1 MRKNKLRI
9 CGLIV
14 ALALLAGVPAL
25 AQISFQGTVVSSK
38 TIAVNAP
45 FGGIVDEID
54 LRKGDPIQVGG
65 PVATIRPTKVFA
77 EMDVPSAVSSPG
89 RATRPRASPSA
100 TAR

>member
-14 ALALLAGVPAL
+14 ALALLAGAPAL

-45 FGGIVDEID
+45 FGGIVDGD
-54 LRKGDPIQVGG
+54 LHYKEAYYYVRQ
-65 PVATIRPTKVFA
+65 ALS
-77 EMDVPSAVSSPG
+77 E
-89 RATRPRASPSA
+89 
-100 TAR
+100 